1 MRFSHKGLFGEG
13 IYFADDPNYSD
24 AYAHL
29 PEPKNPKVKQMFL
42 VFVLIGE
49 PCEMMH
55 SD

>member
-1 MRFSHKGLFGEG
+1 MRFSQKGLFGEG
-13 IYFADDPNYSD
+13 IYFSDDPNYSD

-29 PEPKNPKVKQMFL
+29 PEPANPKVKQMFL

-49 PCEMMH
+49 PCEMNQ